1 MGAPKFQRKKYSKP
15 AHPWQRE
22 RIEIEKE
29 LVKGFGLK
37 NKKEIW
43 KADSLLRK
51 LKTQAKRLIS
61 EKTEQARKEE
71 VLFRKKLAKYDLL
84 PENFIL
90 EDVLSLQTKDILN
103 LRLQTQV
110 FKHSFSKTV
119 KQARQFISHGHIL
132 INDKKIDI
140 PSYLVLK
147 TDKLLFSPR
156 SKLSDTEHPERPKE
170 KLIVKTQLKLP
181 KKEPSLEEPF
191 KKAFTEKVHEEK
203 KEKVEEK
210 KETKEEKPKGVKS
223 KKTKKE
229 KPKEEKV
236 PTAHEL
242 AEKKKE
248 TKK

>member
-15 AHPWQRE
+15 AHAWQRE
-22 RIEIEKE
+22 RIEREKE

-71 VLFRKKLAKYDLL
+71 VLFRKKLSKYDLL

-103 LRLQTQV
+103 LRLQTQS
-110 FKHSFSKTV
+110 FKHGFSKTV

-132 INDKKIDI
+132 VNNKKIDI

-147 TDKLLFSPR
+147 TDKLSFSPR
-156 SKLSDTEHPERPKE
+156 SKLSNTEHPERPKE
-170 KLIVKTQLKLP
+170 KLEVKTQLKLP
-181 KKEPSLEEPF
+181 EKKE
-191 KKAFTEKVHEEK
+191 
-203 KEKVEEK
+203 EKVEEK
-210 KETKEEKPKGVKS
+210 KKI
-223 KKTKKE
+223 KKE
-229 KPKEEKV
+229 KPKEVKVKKIKKEKPKKEKV
-236 PTAHEL
+236 PTTHEL
-242 AEKKKE
+242 VAKKKSEEKKE
-248 TKK
+248 